1 VLKALGRVVVGVLL
15 VMVGFHAIRGS
26 IYFAGILFLIAA
38 VLIATAFASFRAP
51 VPPLTSSKK

>member
-1 VLKALGRVVVGVLL
+1 VLL

-51 VPPLTSSKK
+51 VPPLTSPKK